1 MENSPNRRA
10 IIVGAFIL
18 VGLVF
23 LITGILMIGNLHE
36 TFKRKMEVIAYFD
49 DVKGLEKGNNIWFSG
64 VKIGTIKSLHF
75 IGKSK
80 VEVVLNIET
89 KVQQYIRKDAKVKI
103 GTDGLIGNKI
113 LVIYDGTEGYAQVEE
128 GDILSVEKQISTED
142 MMATLQKNN
151 DNILVIT
158 TGFKDITSDFKNV
171 SSNFKSISKK
181 LTTKDGTI
189 GKLLNDDVLYDNINT
204 ATLSL
209 KNASAKA
216 QLLVGELNNFSAG
229 LNKKGNLANDL
240 INDTIVFNSIKS
252 SVLQLQQIADTAN
265 VFIAN
270 LKEAGNNP
278 NTSIGVL
285 LHDEEAGAYL
295 KGTIKNLESGSK
307 KLDEDLEAV
316 QHSFLLRRFF
326 KKKAKAAKKILV
338 NQ

>member
-1 MENSPNRRA
+1 MENSPNKRA
-10 IIVGAFIL
+10 IIVGVFIL

-23 LITGILMIGNLHE
+23 LIAGIMTIGNLHE
-36 TFKRKMEVIAYFD
+36 TFKRKMEVLAYFD

-80 VEVVLNIET
+80 VEVVLNIEIN
-89 KVQQYIRKDAKVKI
+89 VQQYIRKDAKVKI

-113 LVIYDGTEGYAQVEE
+113 LVIYEGTEGFAQVEE
-128 GDILSVEKQISTED
+128 GDILSVEKQVSTED
-142 MMATLQKNN
+142 MLATLQKNN

-158 TGFKDITSDFKNV
+158 TGFKDITSDFR
-171 SSNFKSISKK
+171 SIGKK
-181 LTTKDGTI
+181 LTTNDGTI
-189 GKLLNDDVLYDNINT
+189 GKLLNDNVLYDNINT
-204 ATLSL
+204 ATVSL

-252 SVLQLQQIADTAN
+252 SVLQLQNIADTAN

-270 LKEAGNNP
+270 LKEISTNP
-278 NTSIGVL
+278 NSSIGVL
-285 LHDEEAGAYL
+285 LHDEQAGAYL

-316 QHSFLLRRFF
+316 QHSFLLRCFF
-326 KKKAKAAKKILV
+326 KKKAKALQKKLV
-338 NQ
+338 KQ

>member
-1 MENSPNRRA
+1 MENSPNKRA
-10 IIVGAFIL
+10 IIVGVFIL
-18 VGLVF
+18 VGSLF
-23 LITGILMIGNLHE
+23 LIAGIMTIGNLHE
-36 TFKRKMEVIAYFD
+36 TFKRKMAIIAYFD

-80 VEVVLNIET
+80 VEVVLNIEIN
-89 KVQQYIRKDAKVKI
+89 VQQYIRKDAKVKI

-113 LVIYDGTEGYAQVEE
+113 LIIYEGTEGYAQVEE
-128 GDILSVEKQISTED
+128 GDILSVEKQVSTED
-142 MMATLQKNN
+142 MLATLQKNN

-158 TGFKDITSDFKNV
+158 TGFKDITSDFR
-171 SSNFKSISKK
+171 SISKK
-181 LTTKDGTI
+181 LTTNDGTI
-189 GKLLNDDVLYDNINT
+189 GKLLNDNVLYENINT

-252 SVLQLQQIADTAN
+252 SVLQLQNIADTAN

-270 LKEAGNNP
+270 LKEISTNP
-278 NTSIGVL
+278 NSSIGVL
-285 LHDEEAGAYL
+285 LHDEQAGAYL

-316 QHSFLLRRFF
+316 QHSFLLRCFF
-326 KKKAKAAKKILV
+326 KKKAKALQKKLV
-338 NQ
+338 KQ

>member
-18 VGLVF
+18 VGLAF
-23 LITGILMIGNLHE
+23 LIAGILLIGNLHE
-36 TFKRKMEVIAYFD
+36 TFKTKMQVIAYFD

-64 VKIGTIKSLHF
+64 VKIGTIKGLHF
-75 IGKSK
+75 IDKSK
-80 VEVVLNIET
+80 VEVTLNIET

-103 GTDGLIGNKI
+103 STDGLIGNKI
-113 LVIYDGTEGYAQVEE
+113 LVIYGGTEGVDEVQE
-128 GDILSVEKQISTED
+128 GDVLAVEKTISTED
-142 MMATLQKNN
+142 MMVTLQKNN

-158 TGFKDITSDFKNV
+158 TGFKDITSDFKA
-171 SSNFKSISKK
+171 ISKK

-189 GKLLNDDVLYDNINT
+189 GKLLNDNVLYDNINT
-204 ATLSL
+204 TALSL

-216 QLLVGELNNFSAG
+216 QTLVGELNNFTEG
-229 LNKKGNLANDL
+229 LNKKGNLANEL

-252 SVLQLQQIADTAN
+252 SVLQLQKIADTAN

-270 LKEAGNNP
+270 LKEISTNP
-278 NTSIGVL
+278 NSSIGVL
-285 LHDEEAGAYL
+285 LHDEQAGTYL

-316 QHSFLLRRFF
+316 QHSFLLRCFF
-326 KKKAKAAKKILV
+326 KKKAKALQKKLV
-338 NQ
+338 KQ